1 MIGKLSISARI
12 FVILFVSGFLLAA
25 SSTYI
30 YAIKAYEYQRSEL
43 SIKIATASVRLT
55 RAIIKPASQ
64 NDLSAVKN
72 IVSAFAGTPEVVC
85 VELNLRRGNFSEV
98 WPNEGCLAEDRKLM
112 VHDQPIRRGT
122 KILGNAKVYFTD
134 DFINENI
141 RVFVQFVA
149 FGVTAVLGI
158 LLAVLLISQKL
169 IISMPINRI
178 ISSMSTFKV
187 GDSFTRSVSKASPEF
202 LKISAALHQ
211 LMSTINKQA
220 TVIIDKNQM
229 LEAQNLKIEED
240 RRKLELLVENI
251 LPSTTISELREKGT
265 VTPKK
270 FENVGILFLDFVGF
284 TEQSAK
290 TDAALLFFE
299 LNEMFTCFDIIA
311 EKYGCERIKTIGDA
325 YLAVTNVNFTNSAQ
339 NENLAK
345 MAIEIIELITLRN
358 DKIDWKCRIGL
369 HVGDLVA
376 GVVGKTKIS
385 FDVFGDG
392 INTASRV
399 EGASEALKINCSEDF
414 YQTSAFKDYFENRGL
429 IEIKGKK
436 PQNMYFLSS
445 DFFSP
450 DIADL
455 RVTIEA
461 SKRVS
466 SLLEEAM

>member
-220 TVIIDKNQM
+220 TVIIDKNKM

-290 TDAALLFFE
+290 TDAALLFSE

-376 GVVGKTKIS
+376 GVVGKTKIA

>member
-12 FVILFVSGFLLAA
+12 FVIIFVSGFLLAS

-30 YAIKAYEYQRSEL
+30 YAVKAYQYQRSEL

-85 VELNLRRGNFSEV
+85 VELNLRRDNFSEI
-98 WPNEGCLAEDRKLM
+98 WPNEGCLDEDRKLM
-112 VHDQPIRRGT
+112 VHDQPIRRGA

-134 DFINENI
+134 EFINENI

-149 FGVTAVLGI
+149 LGVTAVLGI
-158 LLAVLLISQKL
+158 LMVVLLISQKL

-187 GDSFTRSVSKASPEF
+187 GDDFTESVSKASPEF

-240 RRKLELLVENI
+240 KRKLELLVENI
-251 LPSTTISELREKGT
+251 LPSATISELREKGT
-265 VTPKK
+265 VPPKK

-290 TDAALLFFE
+290 TDAALLFSE

-345 MAIEIIELITLRN
+345 MAIEIIKLITLRN

-376 GVVGKTKIS
+376 GVVGKTKIL

-414 YQTSAFKDYFENRGL
+414 YQTSAFKDYFANRGL

-436 PQNMYFLSS
+436 SQNMYFLSS

-466 SLLEEAM
+466 SLLEEAI

>member
-1 MIGKLSISARI
+1 MIGNLSISARI
-12 FVILFVSGFLLAA
+12 FAILFVSGFLLAS

-30 YAIKAYEYQRSEL
+30 YAVKAYEYQRSEL

-98 WPNEGCLAEDRKLM
+98 WPNESCLAENRKLM
-112 VHDQPIRRGT
+112 VHDQPIRRGA

-149 FGVTAVLGI
+149 LGVIAVLGI
-158 LLAVLLISQKL
+158 LLVVLLISQKL

-178 ISSMSTFKV
+178 ITSMSTFKV
-187 GDSFTRSVSKASPEF
+187 GDSFTKSVSKASPEF

-211 LMSTINKQA
+211 LMSTINNQA

-251 LPSTTISELREKGT
+251 LPSATISELREKGA

-270 FENVGILFLDFVGF
+270 FENVGVLFLDFVGF
-284 TEQSAK
+284 TEQSDK
-290 TDAALLFFE
+290 TDAALLFSE

-376 GVVGKTKIS
+376 GVVGKTKIL

-461 SKRVS
+461 SKRLS
-466 SLLEEAM
+466 SLLEEAI

>member
-240 RRKLELLVENI
+240 RRKLELLVDNI

-290 TDAALLFFE
+290 TDAALIFSE

-376 GVVGKTKIS
+376 GVVGKTKIA

-461 SKRVS
+461 SKRES
-466 SLLEEAM
+466 SLLEVAM

>member
-12 FVILFVSGFLLAA
+12 FVIIFVSGFLLAS

-30 YAIKAYEYQRSEL
+30 YAVKAYQYQRSEL

-85 VELNLRRGNFSEV
+85 VELNLRRDNFSEI
-98 WPNEGCLAEDRKLM
+98 WPNEGCLDEDRKLM
-112 VHDQPIRRGT
+112 VHDQPIRRGA

-134 DFINENI
+134 EFINENI

-149 FGVTAVLGI
+149 LGVTAVLGI
-158 LLAVLLISQKL
+158 LMVVLLISQKL

-187 GDSFTRSVSKASPEF
+187 GDDFTESVSKASPEF

-240 RRKLELLVENI
+240 KRKLELLVENI
-251 LPSTTISELREKGT
+251 LPSATISELREKGT
-265 VTPKK
+265 VPPKK

-290 TDAALLFFE
+290 TDAALLFSE

-345 MAIEIIELITLRN
+345 MAIEIIKLITLRN

-376 GVVGKTKIS
+376 GVVGKTKIL

-414 YQTSAFKDYFENRGL
+414 YQTSAFKDYYENRGL

-436 PQNMYFLSS
+436 SQNMYFLSS

-466 SLLEEAM
+466 SLLEEAI

>member
-1 MIGKLSISARI
+1 MISKLSISARI
-12 FVILFVSGFLLAA
+12 FVIIFVSGFLLAS

-30 YAIKAYEYQRSEL
+30 YAVKAYEYQRSEL

-85 VELNLRRGNFSEV
+85 VELNLRRDNFSEV
-98 WPNEGCLAEDRKLM
+98 WPNESCLDEDRKLM
-112 VHDQPIRRGT
+112 VHDQPIRRGA

-134 DFINENI
+134 EFINENI

-149 FGVTAVLGI
+149 LGVTAVLGI
-158 LLAVLLISQKL
+158 LMVVLLISQKL

-187 GDSFTRSVSKASPEF
+187 GDNFTESVSKASPEF

-251 LPSTTISELREKGT
+251 LPSATISELREKGT

-290 TDAALLFFE
+290 TDAALLFSE

-325 YLAVTNVNFTNSAQ
+325 YLVVTNVNFTNSAQ

-345 MAIEIIELITLRN
+345 MAIEIIELIALRN

-376 GVVGKTKIS
+376 GVVGKTKIL

-414 YQTSAFKDYFENRGL
+414 YQTSAFKDYYENRGL

-436 PQNMYFLSS
+436 SQNMYFLSS

-466 SLLEEAM
+466 SLLEEAI

>member
-12 FVILFVSGFLLAA
+12 FVIIFVSGFLLAS

-30 YAIKAYEYQRSEL
+30 YAVKAYQYQRSEL

-85 VELNLRRGNFSEV
+85 VELNLRRDNFSEI
-98 WPNEGCLAEDRKLM
+98 WPNEGCLDEDRKLM
-112 VHDQPIRRGT
+112 VHDQPIRRGA

-134 DFINENI
+134 EFINENI

-149 FGVTAVLGI
+149 LGVTAVLGI
-158 LLAVLLISQKL
+158 LMVVLLISQKL

-187 GDSFTRSVSKASPEF
+187 GDDFTESVSKASPEF

-251 LPSTTISELREKGT
+251 LPSATISELREKGT

-290 TDAALLFFE
+290 TDAALLFSE

-345 MAIEIIELITLRN
+345 MAIEIIKLITLRN

-376 GVVGKTKIS
+376 GVVGKTKIL

-414 YQTSAFKDYFENRGL
+414 YQTSAFKDYFANRGL

-436 PQNMYFLSS
+436 SQNMYFLSS

-466 SLLEEAM
+466 SLLEEAI

>member
-12 FVILFVSGFLLAA
+12 FVIIFVSGFLLAS

-30 YAIKAYEYQRSEL
+30 YAVKAYEYQRSEL

-85 VELNLRRGNFSEV
+85 VELNLRRDNFSEI
-98 WPNEGCLAEDRKLM
+98 WPNEGCLDEDRKLM
-112 VHDQPIRRGT
+112 VHDQPIRRGA

-134 DFINENI
+134 EFINENI

-149 FGVTAVLGI
+149 LGVTAVLGI
-158 LLAVLLISQKL
+158 LMVVLLISQKL

-187 GDSFTRSVSKASPEF
+187 GDNFTENVSKASPEF

-229 LEAQNLKIEED
+229 LEAQNLKIEDD

-251 LPSTTISELREKGT
+251 LPSAIISELREKGT
-265 VTPKK
+265 VPPKK

-290 TDAALLFFE
+290 TDAALLFSE

-376 GVVGKTKIS
+376 GVVGKTKIL

-414 YQTSAFKDYFENRGL
+414 YQTSAFKDYYENRGL

-436 PQNMYFLSS
+436 SQNMYFLSS

-466 SLLEEAM
+466 SLLEEAI

>member
-1 MIGKLSISARI
+1 MISKLSISARI
-12 FVILFVSGFLLAA
+12 FVIIFVSGFLLAS

-30 YAIKAYEYQRSEL
+30 YAVKAYEYQRSEL

-85 VELNLRRGNFSEV
+85 VELNLRRDNFSEV
-98 WPNEGCLAEDRKLM
+98 WPNESCLDEDRKLM
-112 VHDQPIRRGT
+112 VHDQPIRRGA

-134 DFINENI
+134 EFINENI

-149 FGVTAVLGI
+149 LGVTAVLGI
-158 LLAVLLISQKL
+158 LMVVLLISQKL

-187 GDSFTRSVSKASPEF
+187 GDNFTESVSKASPEF
-202 LKISAALHQ
+202 LKISAALHK

-251 LPSTTISELREKGT
+251 LPSATISELREKGT

-270 FENVGILFLDFVGF
+270 YENVGILFLDFVGF

-290 TDAALLFFE
+290 TDAALLFSE

-325 YLAVTNVNFTNSAQ
+325 YLAVTNVNFPNSAQ

-358 DKIDWKCRIGL
+358 DKIDWNCRIGL

-376 GVVGKTKIS
+376 GVVGKTKIL

-414 YQTSAFKDYFENRGL
+414 YQNSAFKDYFENRGL

-436 PQNMYFLSS
+436 SQNMYFLSS

-466 SLLEEAM
+466 SLLEEAI